1 MMCYICG
8 GEVQSA
14 QKYED
19 LIGNKIYICG
29 KCGKSREHR
38 VLYKYRRPATIKV
51 KEVKGNV

>member
-38 VLYKYRRPATIKV
+38 VLYKYRKQSTIEV